1 MFLWFA
7 LERGGHVD
15 NMDAPAVP
23 SLDNKPSNET
33 EQYNFST
40 NPRSVSSSFP
50 IEGGNSQAH
59 ANLDS
64 GLVTTDTQFG
74 GISST
79 SNAGSDS
86 GKLLNVYGY

>member
-1 MFLWFA
+1 M
-7 LERGGHVD
+7 D

-59 ANLDS
+59 TNLDS